1 MDFKKRVSVLHK
13 IALVV
18 LAAAWSDGYA
28 VGLGSIQVQSALNQ
42 PLRVTLPIFGTDISS
57 ISELC
62 LKGKIESFDGMLV
75 ARPQINFAAGA
86 QPSTLIIT
94 TTQPI
99 NEPAL
104 IINVEVGCGTSV
116 RRSYQALLDPVTL
129 SQTVTK
135 LQSVTPAL
143 ADVSMVP
150 AQPAVPAASAAPV
163 VAAPAMAAPAKQEKA
178 ARNKEARNKEERV
191 HASKSNRKKSRIA
204 STEQNTD
211 EQPKATEKKRGLTTQ
226 LHGKKTSR
234 NVLRLSSDVNP
245 AETTSMLNGLK
256 LSDSIAVQ
264 GLVET
269 DPQQA
274 NELRAAQLRFAAV
287 MRGED
292 PEMNAENE
300 AKAAQA
306 KIQALLKEAGQIKQ
320 QSEQARHVFE
330 EEQKKSVNINWF
342 IGLAG
347 VLLVCVIAIA
357 WLARRLSE
365 INKLNQR
372 PFWEHDDSEQEGEAA
387 DNDDHGDSP
396 FSDTVAEFEDTASL
410 HDDDMAA
417 ACYEADQ

>member
-86 QPSTLIIT
+86 QPSTLIMT

-163 VAAPAMAAPAKQEKA
+163 VAAPAMAAPAKKEKTI
-178 ARNKEARNKEERV
+178 
-191 HASKSNRKKSRIA
+191 KSRQ
-204 STEQNTD
+204 EQRSQ
-211 EQPKATEKKRGLTTQ
+211 EQRRTGTRIEIEQEEKPDSINRTKHGRATESHRKEKRPDDATAWQ
-226 LHGKKTSR
+226 E
-234 NVLRLSSDVNP
+234 NV
-245 AETTSMLNGLK
+245 A
-256 LSDSIAVQ
+256 
-264 GLVET
+264 
-269 DPQQA
+269 
-274 NELRAAQLRFAAV
+274 
-287 MRGED
+287 
-292 PEMNAENE
+292 
-300 AKAAQA
+300 
-306 KIQALLKEAGQIKQ
+306 
-320 QSEQARHVFE
+320 
-330 EEQKKSVNINWF
+330 
-342 IGLAG
+342 
-347 VLLVCVIAIA
+347 
-357 WLARRLSE
+357 
-365 INKLNQR
+365 
-372 PFWEHDDSEQEGEAA
+372 
-387 DNDDHGDSP
+387 
-396 FSDTVAEFEDTASL
+396 
-410 HDDDMAA
+410 
-417 ACYEADQ
+417 